1 MHAIEVQSWSEGP
14 RYVTVENP
22 PEPSD
27 NQIQLRVLA
36 AGLHQVV
43 RSRASGRHYS
53 TKELPHRPGIDCVG
67 EDVATGQLYYCL
79 HISPGF
85 GTFAEYITADKST
98 VYPLPS
104 GVNPAAFAG
113 SVNPAMSSWM
123 AITQRTTNLTPGYT
137 TIILGA
143 TSASGKLAVHT
154 ARALGAGR
162 IIGIARNAATLALVD
177 GLDERIT
184 LRDPV
189 SETDYS
195 CVGGDADI
203 VVLDYVYGDAAVH
216 LLSSLKTKRA
226 VQYVQIGA
234 VAQPAAELPSQLLRS
249 YDLTIRGAG
258 PGAWRLSALERE
270 MKTLVPKLAGW
281 KLLEVQ
287 SVPLKDVE
295 AAWNDKSLEGKGRLV
310 FIP

>member
-1 MHAIEVQSWSEGP
+1 MHAVQVESWSEGP

-27 NQIQLRVLA
+27 SQIQLQVLA

-43 RSRASGRHYS
+43 RSRAAGTHYS

-67 EDVATGQLYYCL
+67 RDVATGQLYYCL
-79 HISPGF
+79 HISPSF
-85 GTFAEYITADKST
+85 GTFAEYITVDKSV
-98 VYPLPS
+98 VYPVPD
-104 GVNPAAFAG
+104 GVDPAAFAG

-123 AITQRTTNLTPGYT
+123 AITQRTTDLPRGYT
-137 TIILGA
+137 ALIIGA
-143 TSASGKLAVHT
+143 TSASGKLAAYA
-154 ARALGAGR
+154 ARTLGAGR
-162 IIGIARNAATLALVD
+162 VVGVARNAAALAAVD
-177 GLDERIT
+177 GLDERVV

-189 SETDYS
+189 GETDYS
-195 CVGGDADI
+195 GVGDCCDL
-203 VVLDYVYGDAAVH
+203 VLDYIYGEAAVH
-216 LLSSLKTKRA
+216 LLSSLRTKKP

-234 VAQPAAELPSQLLRS
+234 VAQPEASLPAALFRS
-249 YDLTIRGAG
+249 YDLTVRGAG
-258 PGAWRLSALERE
+258 PGAWTLEALEQE

-281 KLLEVQ
+281 KLLETH

-295 AAWNDKSLEGKGRLV
+295 AAWNDSSLLGKGRLV